1 MYPAHFEPSIGMR
14 AIVESLTECTSLTNR
29 EAWGFM
35 VPCDPDAYDAALK
48 KLRANHRFDPVFEQ
62 PDANAEFWER
72 MGFTPEYVVDQIEK
86 NC

>member
-14 AIVESLTECTSLTNR
+14 AIVESLTECTSLTNS
-29 EAWGFM
+29 EAWAFM
-35 VPCDPDAYDAALK
+35 VPCDPDAYEVALK
-48 KLRANHRFDPVFEQ
+48 KLRDKHNFNKAYEQ
-62 PDANAEFWER
+62 PDANPDFWER